1 MTQVVPAAPALGAYV
16 ETDLRR
22 ALRSREDFDALQ
34 EALLAHH
41 VLFVR
46 DQRLTAG
53 EFQELG
59 ERFGILET
67 HPAYP
72 TVPEAN
78 GVQILESTPGEPS
91 RIDAWH
97 SDMTFR
103 ETPPAVTL
111 LYARTVP
118 DTGGDTLW
126 ASAHS
131 AYEGLSPPLKDLIA
145 GLRAVHDFAH
155 GFRESL
161 AAPGGQERLRDA
173 VAAHPPVTHPVVRT
187 HPASG
192 RKAVYVNPLF
202 TTHLEALSRRES
214 DALLAFLCREITSD
228 EYTVRLSWLPGTVA
242 IWDNRTTQHKP
253 VNDYFP
259 QRRKMYRLTVAGERP
274 R

>member
-1 MTQVVPAAPALGAYV
+1 MQVARSGPALGAQV
-16 ETDLRR
+16 ALDLRQ
-22 ALRSREDFDALQ
+22 ALRSREVMDALQ
-34 EALLAHH
+34 DALLAHH

-46 DQRLTAG
+46 DQRLTAR

-59 ERFGILET
+59 ERFGTLET

-72 TVPEAN
+72 TVPGAA
-78 GVQILESTPGEPS
+78 GVQVLESTPEEPS
-91 RIDAWH
+91 RIEAWH

-111 LYARTVP
+111 LHAQAVP
-118 DTGGDTLW
+118 EVGGDTLW
-126 ASAHS
+126 ASAHA
-131 AYEGLSPPLKDLIA
+131 AYQGLSPAVRTFVD

-161 AAPGGQERLRDA
+161 EAPGGYERLRTA
-173 VAAHPPVTHPVVRT
+173 VAENPPITHPVVRT

-192 RKAVYVNPLF
+192 ARSLYVNPLF
-202 TTHLEALSRRES
+202 TTRLEALSRRES
-214 DALLAFLCREITSD
+214 DALLALLCREIATD
-228 EYTVRLSWLPGTVA
+228 EYTVRLSWRPGTIA

-259 QRRKMYRLTVAGERP
+259 QHRRMYRVTVAGERP

>member
-1 MTQVVPAAPALGAYV
+1 MQVVPVSPALGAQV
-16 ETDLRR
+16 ELDLRE
-22 ALRSREDFDALQ
+22 ALRSRGVLDALQ
-34 EALLAHH
+34 DALLEHH
-41 VLFVR
+41 VLFLR
-46 DQRLTAG
+46 EQRLTAG
-53 EFQELG
+53 EFQQLG
-59 ERFGILET
+59 ERFGTLET

-72 TVPEAN
+72 TVPEAA
-78 GVQILESTPGEPS
+78 GVQILESTAEAPS
-91 RIDAWH
+91 RIEVWH

-126 ASAHS
+126 ASAHA
-131 AYEGLSPPLKDLIA
+131 AYEGLSAPLRDLLA

-161 AAPGGQERLRDA
+161 AAPGGHERLRDA
-173 VAAHPPVTHPVVRT
+173 VSAHPAVTHPVVRT

-192 RKAVYVNPLF
+192 RKSLYVNPLF
-202 TTHLEALSRRES
+202 TTRLEALARRES
-214 DALLAFLCREITSD
+214 DALLTFLCREITVD
-228 EYTVRLSWLPGTVA
+228 EYTVRLAWRPGTVA

-259 QRRKMYRLTVAGERP
+259 RHRKMYRLTVAGEVP

>member
-1 MTQVVPAAPALGAYV
+1 MRVTPSGPALGARV
-16 ETDLRR
+16 QLDLRR
-22 ALRSREDFDALQ
+22 ALRSPEVLDALQ
-34 EALLAHH
+34 DALLAYH
-41 VLFVR
+41 VLFLR
-46 DQRLTAG
+46 EQQLTAR
-53 EFQELG
+53 EFQRLG
-59 ERFGILET
+59 ERFGTLET

-72 TVPEAN
+72 TVPEAS
-78 GVQILESTPGEPS
+78 GVQILESTPEAPS
-91 RIDAWH
+91 RIEVWH

-126 ASAHS
+126 ASAHA
-131 AYEGLSPPLKDLIA
+131 AYDGLSPPLK
-145 GLRAVHDFAH
+145 GLLDGLGAVHDFAH

-161 AAPGGQERLRDA
+161 AAPGGYERLRDA

-192 RKAVYVNPLF
+192 RKALYVNPLF

-214 DALLAFLCREITSD
+214 DALLAFLCREITVD
-228 EYTVRLSWLPGTVA
+228 EHTVRLSWRPGTVA

-259 QRRKMYRLTVAGERP
+259 QHRKMYRLTVAGERP

>member
-1 MTQVVPAAPALGAYV
+1 MTQVVPVGPALGAHV

-22 ALRSREDFDALQ
+22 ALRSREVFDGLRD
-34 EALLAHH
+34 ALLAHH

-59 ERFGILET
+59 ERFGSLET

-72 TVPEAN
+72 TVPEAAA
-78 GVQILESTPGEPS
+78 VQILESTPEEPS
-91 RIDAWH
+91 RIEAWH

-103 ETPPAVTL
+103 ETPPGVTL

-126 ASAHS
+126 ASAHA
-131 AYEGLSPPLKDLIA
+131 AYEGLSSPLKDLLD
-145 GLRAVHDFAH
+145 GLGAVHDFAH

-161 AAPGGQERLRDA
+161 AAPGGEERLRDA

-228 EYTVRLSWLPGTVA
+228 EYTVRLSWRPGTIA

-259 QRRKMYRLTVAGERP
+259 QHRKMYRLTVAGERP